1 MSTTGP
7 RLKPR
12 SFSVDEVTA
21 PLLDSCYYCC
31 SCVPIIYLV
40 HLLLVWTQA
49 QVDEMSATTGGIC
62 SKFEDLSNNEITSLT
77 KALAGGAA
85 LTRVSV
91 QTAFSMLV
99 SKAERFWDM
108 IDLSVVTSRRHTAP
122 AIRFRSP
129 LIIPYR

>member
-1 MSTTGP
+1 M
-7 RLKPR
+7 KPR

-21 PLLDSCYYCC
+21 PLLDSCYYCY

-85 LTRVSV
+85 LTRVSKCPNRLLNV
-91 QTAFSMLV
+91 SLQSGAFLGH
-99 SKAERFWDM
+99 D
-108 IDLSVVTSRRHTAP
+108 
-122 AIRFRSP
+122 
-129 LIIPYR
+129 